1 MSQTDKI
8 LNDIRSYLRISAAS
22 SKKNSASL
30 ILDTYEKGVLYDKL
44 DGQTTQT
51 KLEQITKI
59 PISTIN
65 RWLDSF
71 LNGGIVAPPDEYYS
85 NYRALF
91 TLQELDIK
99 IEELKKRG
107 KKNIETN
114 SKTEQPKPKTGIE
127 T

>member
-1 MSQTDKI
+1 MSETNKI

-22 SKKNSASL
+22 SAKSSAAIIIDS
-30 ILDTYEKGVLYDKL
+30 YEKGVVFGKL
-44 DGQTTQT
+44 DGLTTQI

-71 LNGGIVAPPDEYYS
+71 LKGRIIAPPGEYYP

-91 TLQELDIK
+91 TLDELEIK
-99 IEELKKRG
+99 LEDLKKRG
-107 KKNIETN
+107 KKNSVTN
-114 SKTEQPKPKTGIE
+114 SKTQQPAIE
-127 T
+127 S